1 MKNNLSIA
9 KKMSV
14 IGHLFGIAMLFAL
27 VLPVTVQAANTLLNN
42 KPLVDSTTS
51 DVSPNLMFILDNSG
65 SMAQNY
71 TPDWANSSN
80 PILFNNPAYNTQY
93 YNPAI
98 LYTPAVDYDG
108 VSRASQTTW
117 TNVNNNAFR
126 VADGQS
132 NLVGNANYYAFI
144 PGEFCNSQ
152 GLTDCIITPTAVG
165 AYIFP
170 APMRWCNNTAF
181 PGASTSLTPAVGAC
195 RAVRAGSFTNLRS
208 PSSTASIT
216 FAISGGANTT
226 VSSITVNGK
235 EILASPLT
243 TNNTGTMA
251 TNVRDQINACTNAIN
266 GNCSINGFSATRSG
280 SIVTVI
286 SPYGSASVPFP
297 AVVTKSVSTMTA
309 VSSAFVTRTAG
320 SAMFVNIATGSTYP
334 LPGKTV
340 AGSDRSDCTA
350 GLPCT
355 YTQEMTNYAN
365 WWTYY
370 QTRMQAMKSSA
381 SLAFKGI
388 DSRYRVGFITIA
400 NQSSN
405 YLPIA
410 SFTPGV
416 GNQKQNWYNKFFAIV
431 PSTSTPLRSALS
443 IVGRIFANKS
453 VGFTSPDPVQYACQK
468 NFALLTTD
476 GYWNTDNNSDVKD
489 VNGNQIG
496 NLDSDIN
503 SRPLYEGATA
513 SSATLADAAKY
524 YYDTDLRTSALSNCT
539 GVLGQNVCGEAAG
552 EENIVKQNMSTFTL
566 GLGVDGTLQY
576 STDYKTQ
583 TTGDFAD
590 IKVGTKNWS
599 VPVENTETA
608 VDDLWHAAVNGN
620 GTYFSARDPKQLTTS
635 LKKALSDIQ
644 SKVGAG
650 SAASAS
656 TLQPISND
664 NFNYVASYTTSKWI
678 GNLEART
685 VNLTT
690 LNTSEDALWCV
701 ENIASQTCA
710 PGFSSSAEI
719 VSGSSVFYCKA
730 TGSNATACATAGGFL
745 VGSDCKIEI
754 ASSCIGTMQSKV
766 SASIDTRNIKFNSSG
781 SLTDFTFGNLNA
793 TQQTYFSAT
802 ALSSKL
808 AQWNDLTTGAGSQQ
822 AAAVGSGIVNFLR
835 GQKGLEDNGGNPA
848 AQRIFRNREA
858 TMGDITESQPV
869 YVAKPFFNYVDAGYS
884 GFVSAQ
890 VSRKGMIYVG
900 ANDGM
905 LHAFYAKD
913 EVAVTPPAVCVVGG
927 GTYCG
932 GEEAWA
938 FVPTPVISKMA
949 KLADRDYAVNHVNF
963 VNGDPQIADICTA
976 NCSTAAT
983 ATWKTILVGG
993 LSGGGRGYYALDVT
1007 NPTAPVLLWEYTAQ
1021 NQSNLGYSFG
1031 RPIITKLDSSAANGA
1046 NANKWVVL
1054 LTSGYDNGTLD
1065 ADGTTNNSPTGN
1077 GQGYLYVLDAN
1088 TGSELKAFSTGVG
1101 TAATP
1106 SGLAYIAAYADDGYK
1121 NNLATYTYGGDLLG
1135 NLWRFNINA
1144 TTGTAPFQMATLVG
1158 PTGLAQ
1164 PITTIPQLGLINK
1177 RRVIYVGTG
1186 KYLEAADL
1194 GNTDVQSIYAI
1205 KDYNLTTGAEL
1216 GNPRSNLA
1224 AQTLTTVGDSRKLT
1238 TTQSVD
1244 FNTGLGWYID
1254 LPAGE
1259 RMNIDPLLINGVLLA
1274 PTIVPT
1280 STSCS
1285 PGGTGWFN
1293 YFNYATGGAPANAGI
1308 YVSERLSSPAVGFNL
1323 IYDSTGAPVVTV
1335 VESNDPTPHKL
1346 VRSNVVGR
1354 DASSR
1359 NNVLDPNSN
1368 GTYGKRSIWREL
1380 TQ

>member
-1 MKNNLSIA
+1 MIKKLSIA
-9 KKMSV
+9 KQVSF
-14 IGHLFGIAMLFAL
+14 IGHLFSAAILLAL
-27 VLPVTVQAANTLLNN
+27 MPVTVQAANILLNN
-42 KPLVDSTTS
+42 KPLIDSTVS

-65 SMAQNY
+65 SMGQNY
-71 TPDWANSSN
+71 TPDWSNSGSRLLFAN
-80 PILFNNPAYNTQY
+80 PVYNTQY

-108 VSRASQTTW
+108 TSRASQGSPW
-117 TNVNNNAFR
+117 TSVNDNAFR

-144 PGEFCNSQ
+144 PGEFCTTQ
-152 GLTDCIITPTAVG
+152 GLTNCTTTNVATG
-165 AYIFP
+165 TYIFP
-170 APMRWCNNTAF
+170 APLRWCNTVAAMTA
-181 PGASTSLTPAVGAC
+181 ASPAVGVC
-195 RAVRAGSFTNLRS
+195 RAVRAGSFINLRT
-208 PSSTASIT
+208 PSSTSTIT
-216 FAISGGANTT
+216 FSGIGLTNVTSIKVNSLEIMSGPAVGLITPSLMASNVANKINCSTFLSGNCQT
-226 VSSITVNGK
+226 IGFKATSNAGVVTITSAYGD
-235 EILASPLT
+235 ASTPLQPIVT
-243 TNNTGTMA
+243 MTGTMPA
-251 TNVRDQINACTNAIN
+251 STTA
-266 GNCSINGFSATRSG
+266 FTRLTPG
-280 SIVTVI
+280 SEV
-286 SPYGSASVPFP
+286 
-297 AVVTKSVSTMTA
+297 
-309 VSSAFVTRTAG
+309 
-320 SAMFVNIATGSTYP
+320 FVNITTGNTYP

-340 AGSDRSDCTA
+340 AGSERTDCTA
-350 GLPCT
+350 GSPCT
-355 YTQEMTNYAN
+355 YAQEMTNYAN

-370 QTRMQAMKSSA
+370 QTRMQGMKSSA

-410 SFTPGV
+410 PFAPGA
-416 GNQKQNWYNKFFAIV
+416 GNQKQNWYNKFFAII
-431 PSTSTPLRSALS
+431 PSSNTPLRSALS

-453 VGFTSPDPVQYACQK
+453 VGFTSPDPMQYACQK
-468 NFALLTTD
+468 NFTLLTTD
-476 GYWNTDNNSDVKD
+476 GYWNADSNSAVKD
-489 VNGNQIG
+489 VNGQPIG
-496 NLDSDIN
+496 DLDSDVN

-513 SSATLADAAKY
+513 SSATLADTAKY
-524 YYDTDLRTSALSNCT
+524 YYDTDLRTSVLNNCT
-539 GVLGQNVCGEAAG
+539 GALGQNVCGEAVG
-552 EENIVKQNMSTFTL
+552 QENIIKQNMSTFTL

-590 IKVGTKNWS
+590 IKAGTNNWP
-599 VPVENTETA
+599 VPVADTETA

-620 GTYFSARDPKQLTTS
+620 GTYFSARNPKQLTTS
-635 LKKALSDIQ
+635 LKTALSDIQ

-656 TLQPISND
+656 ALQPTTND
-664 NFNYVASYTTSKWI
+664 NFNFIASYTTAKWI

-690 LNTSEDALWCV
+690 LETSEDAFWCV

-710 PGFSSSAEI
+710 PGFSTSAET
-719 VSGSSVFYCKA
+719 VNGSSVFYCKA
-730 TGSNATACATAGGFL
+730 TGMSASDCSNAGGF
-745 VGSDCKIEI
+745 VAGADCKIEI
-754 ASSCIGTMQSKV
+754 ASSCLGTMPNKV
-766 SASIDTRNIKFNSSG
+766 STTSDTRNIKFNSGG
-781 SLTDFTFGNLNA
+781 SLTDFTFGNLSG
-793 TQQTYFSAT
+793 TQQTYFGAT

-808 AQWNDLTTGAGSQQ
+808 AQWNDLTTGTGSQQ
-822 AAAVGSGIVNFLR
+822 AAAVGSGIVNYLR
-835 GQKGLEDNGGNPA
+835 GQKGLEDSGSNPA
-848 AQRIFRNREA
+848 AQRIFRSREA

-869 YVAKPFFNYVDAGYS
+869 YIAKPFFNYVDAGYPD
-884 GFVSAQ
+884 FITAQ
-890 VSRKGMIYVG
+890 ASRKGMIYVG

-913 EVAVTPPAVCVVGG
+913 QVAVTPPSQCVVGG
-927 GTYCG
+927 GSYCG

-949 KLADRDYAVNHVNF
+949 KLGDRDYAINHVNF

-976 NCSTAAT
+976 NCSTAST

-1007 NPTAPVLLWEYTAQ
+1007 NPTAPTFLWEYTAQ

-1031 RPIITKLDSSAANGA
+1031 RPVITKLDSSSANGA

-1054 LTSGYDNGTLD
+1054 VTSGYDNGTLD
-1065 ADGTTNNSPTGN
+1065 ADGATNNSPTGN
-1077 GQGYLYVLDAN
+1077 GQGYIYVLDAN
-1088 TGSELKAFSTGVG
+1088 TGSELKAFSTGTG
-1101 TAATP
+1101 TAASP

-1121 NNLATYTYGGDLLG
+1121 NNLTTYTYGGDLLG
-1135 NLWRFNINA
+1135 NIWRFNINA
-1144 TTGTAPFQMATLVG
+1144 VTGTAPFQMTTLVG

-1164 PITTIPQLGLINK
+1164 PITTIPQLGLVSK
-1177 RRVIYVGTG
+1177 KRVIYVGTG

-1194 GNTDVQSIYAI
+1194 GSTDVQSIYAI
-1205 KDYNLTTGAEL
+1205 KDDNLTTGAEL
-1216 GNPRSNLA
+1216 GNPRSHLV
-1224 AQTLTTVGDSRKLT
+1224 AQTLTTVGDSRKVT
-1238 TTQSVD
+1238 TTQSVN
-1244 FNTGLGWYID
+1244 FNTDLGWYVD

-1259 RMNIDPLLINGVLLA
+1259 RMNVDPLLINGVLLA

-1293 YFNYATGGAPANAGI
+1293 YFNYATGGAPPNAGV
-1308 YVSERLSSPAVGFNL
+1308 YVSELLSSPAVGYNL
-1323 IYDSTGAPVVTV
+1323 VYDSTGTPFVTV
-1335 VESNDPTPHKL
+1335 VKSNKASSDKI
-1346 VRSNVVGR
+1346 VRSDVVGR

-1359 NNVLDPNSN
+1359 NNVLDLNSN

>member
-1 MKNNLSIA
+1 MKNKLSIA
-9 KKMSV
+9 KQVSV
-14 IGHLFGIAMLFAL
+14 IGHLIGAAIFLAL
-27 VLPVTVQAANTLLNN
+27 LLPVTAQAANTLLGN

-71 TPDWANSSN
+71 TPDWANSGN
-80 PILFNNPAYNTQY
+80 PILFSNPAYNTQY

-98 LYTPAVDYDG
+98 LYVPAVDYDG

-117 TNVNNNAFR
+117 TSVNDNAFR

-144 PGEFCNSQ
+144 PGEFCNTQ
-152 GLTDCIITPTAVG
+152 GLTDCTTTNVATG

-170 APMRWCNNTAF
+170 APLRWCN
-181 PGASTSLTPAVGAC
+181 TSAAAIAAAPAIGAC
-195 RAVRAGSFTNLRS
+195 RAVRAGSFTNLRT
-208 PSSTASIT
+208 PSSTSTIT
-216 FAISGGANTT
+216 FAGNTNT
-226 VSSITVNGK
+226 DITNIKVNGL
-235 EILASPLT
+235 EVMSGSAGT
-243 TNNTGTMA
+243 TNSSSTMA
-251 TNVRDQINACTNAIN
+251 TNVRNQINACTTALS
-266 GNCSINGFSATRSG
+266 GNCQTIGFSASRSG
-280 SIVTVI
+280 SVVTII
-286 SPYGSASVPFP
+286 SAYGSASISFTP
-297 AVVTKSVSTMTA
+297 VVTKSGGNITPTPI
-309 VSSAFVTRTAG
+309 AFATRTPG
-320 SAMFVNIATGSTYP
+320 SAVFVNIATGNTYP

-340 AGSDRSDCTA
+340 AGSERTECTA
-350 GLPCT
+350 GSPCT

-370 QTRMQAMKSSA
+370 QTRMQGMKSSA

-400 NQSSN
+400 NQDQTAN

-410 SFTPGV
+410 SFTPGA

-431 PSTSTPLRSALS
+431 PSTGTPLRSALS
-443 IVGRIFANKS
+443 IVGRIFAHKS

-476 GYWNTDNNSDVKD
+476 GYWNTDSNSDVKD
-489 VNGNQIG
+489 VNGNQID
-496 NLDSDIN
+496 NLDSDVN

-513 SSATLADAAKY
+513 SSASLADTAKY

-552 EENIVKQNMSTFTL
+552 EENITKQNMSTFTL

-590 IKVGTKNWS
+590 IKAGTSNWS
-599 VPVENTETA
+599 VPVANTESA

-656 TLQPISND
+656 ALQPTSGD
-664 NFNYVASYTTSKWI
+664 NFNYIASYTTGKWI

-690 LNTSEDALWCV
+690 LETSEDALWCV
-701 ENIASQTCA
+701 ENIASQTCTQ
-710 PGFSSSAEI
+710 GFSTSAET
-719 VSGSSVFYCKA
+719 VSGSNVFYCKA
-730 TGSNATACATAGGFL
+730 TGLTATACANAGGF
-745 VGSDCKIEI
+745 VAGADCKIEI
-754 ASSCIGTMQSKV
+754 ASSCLGTMPGKV
-766 SASIDTRNIKFNSSG
+766 SAAGDTRTIKFNSSG

-793 TQQTYFSAT
+793 TQQTYFGAT

-808 AQWNDLTTGAGSQQ
+808 AQWNDLTTGTGSQQ
-822 AAAVGSGIVNFLR
+822 AAAVGSGIVNYLR

-890 VSRKGMIYVG
+890 ASRKGMIYVG

-913 EVAVTPPAVCVVGG
+913 ETAVTPPAVCVVGG

-1031 RPIITKLDSSAANGA
+1031 RPVITKLDSSAANGA

-1216 GNPRSNLA
+1216 GNPRSNLV

-1293 YFNYATGGAPANAGI
+1293 YFNYATGGAPANAGG
-1308 YVSERLSSPAVGFNL
+1308 YVSELLSSPAVGFNL
-1323 IYDSTGAPVVTV
+1323 VFDSTGRPTVTV
-1335 VESNDPTPHKL
+1335 VKANKASSDKI
-1346 VRSNVVGR
+1346 VRSNVVGA
-1354 DASSR
+1354 DSSSR

>member
-1 MKNNLSIA
+1 MKNNFFTA
-9 KKMSV
+9 KQV
-14 IGHLFGIAMLFAL
+14 PIIWHLMGVATLLAL
-27 VLPVTVQAANTLLNN
+27 LLPVTTQAANTLLNN

-80 PILFNNPAYNTQY
+80 PMLFSNPAYNTQY

-117 TNVNNNAFR
+117 TSVNNNAFR
-126 VADGQS
+126 VTDGQS
-132 NLVGNANYYAFI
+132 DLVPKAKYYAFI
-144 PGEFCNSQ
+144 PGEFCTSQ
-152 GLTDCIITPTAVG
+152 GLTDCTTTNVATG

-170 APMRWCNNTAF
+170 APMRWCN
-181 PGASTSLTPAVGAC
+181 TSLAALAASPAVGAC
-195 RAVRAGSFTNLRS
+195 RAVRAGSFTNLRR
-208 PSSTASIT
+208 PSSTSTIT
-216 FAISGGANTT
+216 FASGTSTAITSIKVNGLEIMFGPTASTTNTT
-226 VSSITVNGK
+226 
-235 EILASPLT
+235 
-243 TNNTGTMA
+243 TMA
-251 TNVRDQINACTNAIN
+251 TNVRNQINACTNT
-266 GNCSINGFSATRSG
+266 SIGSCGTIGFSATASG
-280 SIVTVI
+280 SAVTIV
-286 SPYGSASVPFP
+286 SAFGSASTSP
-297 AVVTKSVSTMTA
+297 VVTISPTSGGITETHTVFA
-309 VSSAFVTRTAG
+309 TRTPG
-320 SAMFVNIATGSTYP
+320 SAVFVNIVTPTSTTYP
-334 LPGKTV
+334 LPGKTA
-340 AGSDRSDCTA
+340 AGTDRTDCTV
-350 GLPCT
+350 GSPCT
-355 YTQEMTNYAN
+355 YAQEMTNYAN

-370 QTRMQAMKSSA
+370 QTRMQGMKSSA

-400 NQSSN
+400 NQSQAGN

-410 SFTPGV
+410 SFASGA
-416 GNQKQNWYNKFFAIV
+416 GNQKQNWYNTFFAII
-431 PSTSTPLRSALS
+431 PNTSTPLRSALS
-443 IVGRIFANKS
+443 IVGRIYANKS

-476 GYWNTDNNSDVKD
+476 GYWNTDINSDVKD
-489 VNGNQIG
+489 VNGSPIG
-496 NLDSDIN
+496 NLDSDVN

-513 SSATLADAAKY
+513 SSATLADTAKY

-539 GVLGQNVCGEAAG
+539 GVLGQNVCGEAAS
-552 EENIVKQNMSTFTL
+552 EVNIVKQNMTTFTL

-590 IKVGTKNWS
+590 IKAGTNNWS
-599 VPVENTETA
+599 VPVANTESA

-644 SKVGAG
+644 SHVGAG

-656 TLQPISND
+656 ALQPTTGD
-664 NFNYVASYTTSKWI
+664 NFNYIASYTTAKWI

-690 LNTSEDALWCV
+690 LQTSEDALWCV
-701 ENIASQTCA
+701 ENIASQTCST
-710 PGFSSSAEI
+710 GFIASAEI

-730 TGSNATACATAGGFL
+730 TGLTATACTNAGGF
-745 VGSDCKIEI
+745 VAGTDCKIEI
-754 ASSCIGTMQSKV
+754 ASSCLGTMPNKV
-766 SASIDTRNIKFNSSG
+766 GATADTRNIKFNSSG
-781 SLTDFTFGNLNA
+781 SLTDLTFGNLSA
-793 TQQTYFSAT
+793 TQQTYFGAS

-808 AQWNDLTTGAGSQQ
+808 AQWNDLTTGTGSQQ
-822 AAAVGSGIVNFLR
+822 AMAVGNGIVNYLR

-848 AQRIFRNREA
+848 ASRIFRNREA

-869 YVAKPFFNYVDAGYS
+869 FIAKPFFNYVDAGYAS
-884 GFVSAQ
+884 FVTAQ
-890 VSRKGMIYVG
+890 ANRKGMIYVG

-913 EVAVTPPAVCVVGG
+913 QVAVTPPAVCVVGG

-976 NCSTAAT
+976 NCTVAAT

-1007 NPTAPVLLWEYTAQ
+1007 NPTAPVMLWEYTAQ
-1021 NQSNLGYSFG
+1021 DQSNLGYSFG
-1031 RPIITKLDSSAANGA
+1031 RPVITKLDSSAANGA

-1054 LTSGYDNGTLD
+1054 LTSSYDNGSFD
-1065 ADGTTNNSPTGN
+1065 ADGATTNSPTGD
-1077 GQGYLYVLDAN
+1077 GKGYLYVLDAS
-1088 TGSELKAFSTGVG
+1088 TGSQLKAFSTGVG
-1101 TAATP
+1101 TATTP

-1135 NLWRFNINA
+1135 NLWRFDINA
-1144 TTGTAPFQMATLVG
+1144 ASGTAPFQMATLVG
-1158 PTGLAQ
+1158 PAGLAQ

-1194 GNTDVQSIYAI
+1194 GNTDVQTIYAI

-1216 GNPRSNLA
+1216 GNPRSNLV
-1224 AQTLTTVGDSRKLT
+1224 AQTLTTIGDSRKLT

-1259 RMNIDPLLINGVLLA
+1259 RMNIDPTLINGVLLA

-1293 YFNYATGGAPANAGI
+1293 YFNYATGGAPTNAGG
-1308 YVSERLSSPAVGFNL
+1308 YVSELLSAPAVGYNL
-1323 IYDSTGAPVVTV
+1323 VYDSAGKPTVSVIVSNNPNSIQTKRQPVPAD
-1335 VESNDPTPHKL
+1335 SNT
-1346 VRSNVVGR
+1346 
-1354 DASSR
+1354 R
-1359 NNVLDPNSN
+1359 NNVLDSNSN